1 MSLFCALL
9 QVYIFIVF
17 ARIVLSWFPAT
28 SEGAMGGVQSVLYSV
43 TEPVLGP
50 LRRAIPPLRA
60 GGMGIDLSPLVL
72 VIGVQIIQRI
82 LCA

>member
-1 MSLFCALL
+1 MSLLCALL
-9 QVYIFIVF
+9 QIYLFVVF

-28 SEGAMGGVQSVLYSV
+28 SAGAMGGVQTVLLAV

-72 VIGVQIIQRI
+72 VIGVQLVLARI
-82 LCA
+82 C

>member
-1 MSLFCALL
+1 MSLLCAML
-9 QVYIFIVF
+9 QGYLFVVF

-28 SEGAMGGVQSVLYSV
+28 TEGAMGGVQSFLFTI

-50 LRRAIPPLRA
+50 LRRVIPPLRA

-72 VIGVQIIQRI
+72 VIGVQIVLAR
-82 LCA
+82 LC